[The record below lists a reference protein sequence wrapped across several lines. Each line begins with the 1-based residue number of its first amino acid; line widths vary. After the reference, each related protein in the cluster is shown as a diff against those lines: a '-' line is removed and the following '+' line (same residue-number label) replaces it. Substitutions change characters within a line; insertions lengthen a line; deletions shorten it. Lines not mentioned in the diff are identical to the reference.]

1 MKAKAQPPSDPGTST
16 AWLEQV
22 LQHARPDAVA
32 PPQLPPNLERAWDLV
47 AGFCGWT
54 EWELAQEI
62 ARQFGLHCEPLP
74 GDVPAEMAV
83 HLRSP
88 WMRRYLAVPLR
99 RGDEHVVVAV
109 ANPTAE
115 GLVERVSFLFGVAV
129 VLTIA
134 PPAQLRAHYDG
145 IGMRGSTPG
154 TAEAD
159 PQQPPHE
166 EAPSEFHLED
176 HPGDSAIIT
185 LCNVMLRHAIE
196 QGASDIHVQPL
207 GDGGIVRMRL
217 DGLLH
222 NAGRLPAAVMRR
234 LIGRVKAVSGMNPTD
249 RLHPQDAHAR
259 AVAPDRT
266 LDMRISTLPVIG
278 GEKLVI
284 RLLGGHRPLTLADLD
299 LTETELGQLQNLVEA
314 SMGLVIVAG
323 PTGSGKTTTLYAVLN
338 EKNTSDV
345 SIVTVE
351 DPVEI
356 RMPRLAQT
364 EVNAKSG
371 LDFANALRSVVRQ
384 DPDIVL
390 IGEIRDTETAS
401 IAMQAA
407 ITGHL
412 VFASLHAND
421 AVSVLPRL
429 HELGVNSDLVGE
441 AVRGVVSQRLVRTL
455 CNACAAPAA
464 APWTPAEG
472 WLMQHAGLTTSR
484 RAVGCAVCHG
494 TGCRGRRSVMQVL
507 TVTPEVAH
515 LLDRGAPLSEL
526 RKHVAGQGMRLLA
539 QSALERIERGQT
551 SVQEVLREMGTEFWR
566 SLAEVAKLPS
576 PGALGLVRTPQDDLQ
591 GEVLLIA
598 KDDAWR
604 TTLAGWLREL
614 GWSRIVEASDE
625 QGVLAAMRHHTD
637 FGLTVVDVEKL
648 LSDRAR
654 LLMQMRST
662 LAGAVVPILVLG
674 GLNNVTLASDLALHA
689 STRLADLPSNAK
701 ELAQQLRPLLQ
712 AYASPGDA
720 SADIAMTTASRYA
733 TAPAAGR

>member
-32 PPQLPPNLERAWDLV
+32 PPPLPPNLERAWDLV

-159 PQQPPHE
+159 PQPPPHE

-207 GDGGIVRMRL
+207 GDGGIVLMRL
-217 DGLLH
+217 DG
-222 NAGRLPAAVMRR
+222 
-234 LIGRVKAVSGMNPTD
+234 

-412 VFASLHAND
+412 VFASVHAND

-429 HELGVNSDLVGE
+429 RELGVNGDLVGE
-441 AVRGVVSQRLVRTL
+441 AVRGVVSQRLIRTL

-515 LLDRGAPLSEL
+515 LLDHGAPLSEL
-526 RKHVAGQGMRLLA
+526 RKHAAGQGMRLLA

-551 SVQEVLREMGTEFWR
+551 SVQEVLRVMGTDFWR
-566 SLAEVAKLPS
+566 SLAEVANLPS
-576 PGALGLVRTPQDDLQ
+576 PGALGMVRTPQDDLQ

-674 GLNNVTLASDLALHA
+674 GLNNVTLASDLALQA
-689 STRLADLPSNAK
+689 STRLADRPSNAK
-701 ELAQQLRPLLQ
+701 ELAQQLQPLLQ

-720 SADIAMTTASRYA
+720 SAEIAMATASRYPA
-733 TAPAAGR
+733 APAAGS